1 MLLFLDSIF
10 LESQEVVVRVRRDMI
25 NVLLE
30 APLIFST
37 AFWVQHHLCKG
48 SMGFG
53 VFSKIR
59 PAPKSAEGESF

>member
-30 APLIFST
+30 APLIFP
-37 AFWVQHHLCKG
+37 LR
-48 SMGFG
+48 FG
-53 VFSKIR
+53 CNTTYARGAWGLVFFRKFGR
-59 PAPKSAEGESF
+59 PKSAEGESF